1 MTEPSFQT
9 LPGTLETVARLRD
22 YVAKRAEA
30 AGLSRK
36 AIYNLCLAVDEI
48 ATNVVLHGYQEAGR
62 TGILRIGTALDE
74 EGFTVTLEDEG
85 APFDATRHALPTA
98 EELARPLEERT
109 VGGLGIL
116 LALRGVDALQYESA
130 PGVNR
135 HVFVVKPRSARD
147 AEGPTPVP

>member
-1 MTEPSFQT
+1 MIERSFQT
-9 LPGTLETVARLRD
+9 LPGTLEAVARLRD
-22 YVAKRAEA
+22 SVEKRADA

-62 TGILRIGTALDE
+62 TGPLRVATGLDD
-74 EGFTVTLEDEG
+74 EGFTVILEDEG
-85 APFDATRHALPTA
+85 APFDATRHALPSA
-98 EELARPLEERT
+98 EDLARPLEERT

-135 HVFVVKPRSARD
+135 HIFVVKRPPPD
-147 AEGPTPVP
+147 A

>member
-1 MTEPSFQT
+1 MTEPSFVT
-9 LPGTLETVARLRD
+9 LPGTLEAVAGLRD
-22 YVAKRAEA
+22 CIVKRAQA
-30 AGLSRK
+30 AGLTRK

-62 TGILRIGTALDE
+62 TGILRIGTTLDE
-74 EGFTVTLEDEG
+74 EEFTVIVEDES

-98 EELARPLEERT
+98 EDLARPLEERT
-109 VGGLGIL
+109 VGGLGIF

-130 PGVNR
+130 PGINR
-135 HVFVVKPRSARD
+135 HIFVVKRRSPRE

>member
-1 MTEPSFQT
+1 MIERSVQT
-9 LPGTLETVARLRD
+9 LPGTLESLAGLRD
-22 YVAKRAEA
+22 CIAKQAEA

-36 AIYNLCLAVDEI
+36 AIYNLCLAIDEI

-62 TGILRIGTALDE
+62 TGPLRVGTALDD

-85 APFDATRHALPTA
+85 APFDATQHAIPTA
-98 EELARPLEERT
+98 EDLAQPLEERK

-135 HVFVVKPRSARD
+135 HIFVVKRPPRD
-147 AEGPTPVP
+147 AKEPPDIR